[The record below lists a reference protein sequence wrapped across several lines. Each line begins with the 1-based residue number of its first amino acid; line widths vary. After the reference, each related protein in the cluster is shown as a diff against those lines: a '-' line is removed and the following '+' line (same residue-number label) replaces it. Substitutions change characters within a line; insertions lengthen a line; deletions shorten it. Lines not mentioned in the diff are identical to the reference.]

1 MNKKFGIFI
10 TFIFCD
16 SVNHDNIV
24 VHLARYKSLKY
35 ALLATHLKGEFLYIF
50 YTKPSGSSLSPSYL
64 SPHFISILFLFLF
77 ASPLH
82 FSSFFFSPLL
92 SVVPFFLSLL
102 LFLCFLF
109 LLYMFSFQQPS
120 LFLSPLSKVTFCL
133 RSISLYFCSM
143 YIILFLLPAFFY
155 SQRLTVASHIARI
168 FCIFCP
174 HTAVCVGEDPQDISS
189 LVLFPS
195 SLFSFST

>member
-1 MNKKFGIFI
+1 MKFGIFI

-64 SPHFISILFLFLF
+64 SPHFISILFFFICLPFTFLLFLF
-77 ASPLH
+77 
-82 FSSFFFSPLL
+82 FSSPFS
-92 SVVPFFLSLL
+92 STFFLSLL

-109 LLYMFSFQQPS
+109 LLYMISFQQPS

-143 YIILFLLPAFFY
+143 YIILFPSPRRLL
-155 SQRLTVASHIARI
+155 
-168 FCIFCP
+168 
-174 HTAVCVGEDPQDISS
+174 
-189 LVLFPS
+189 
-195 SLFSFST
+195 